1 MKRILFIFLLLM
13 LGMRCAPKPYQ
24 PNYNREVSHNRV
36 VATRNS
42 MVQKQA
48 DKEIRRMNLQRKKA
62 RKRMAAK
69 HKSKKAE
76 KNSKK
81 LIR

>member
-1 MKRILFIFLLLM
+1 M
-13 LGMRCAPKPYQ
+13 LGIRCAPKPYQ
-24 PNYNREVSHNRV
+24 PNYNREVSHNSV
-36 VATRNS
+36 IAVRNS

-76 KNSKK
+76 KDSKK
-81 LIR
+81 LVR

>member
-1 MKRILFIFLLLM
+1 MKRILFIFLFLM
-13 LGMRCAPKPYQ
+13 LGIRCGPKPYQ
-24 PNYNREVSHNRV
+24 PNYNREVSHNSV
-36 VATRNS
+36 IAARNT

-48 DKEIRRMNLQRKKA
+48 DGEIRRMNLQRKKA